1 MGGWAEWDPVVGFEG
16 ALQPYKKPTEDH
28 LSGKGAFGKW
38 DCRGV
43 PLGQGFTA
51 KDLLHKIHCTRFTAK
66 DPLQPSR
73 LSLGERGWGL
83 FPKTFADHLPLA
95 LGERD
100 RG

>member
-51 KDLLHKIHCTRFTAK
+51 KDLLHKIHCERSTATLPLVFGGKGMGAVPK
-66 DPLQPSR
+66 DVRRPS
-73 LSLGERGWGL
+73 
-83 FPKTFADHLPLA
+83 HLPLA